1 MKMAIANAARKRKR
15 DRIIP
20 KFVILKRMMVM
31 RSIEKTPMM
40 KFLKLLK

>member
-1 MKMAIANAARKRKR
+1 MKMAIANIDRKRKR
-15 DRIIP
+15 DKIIR
-20 KFVILKRMMVM
+20 KLVILKRMMVI